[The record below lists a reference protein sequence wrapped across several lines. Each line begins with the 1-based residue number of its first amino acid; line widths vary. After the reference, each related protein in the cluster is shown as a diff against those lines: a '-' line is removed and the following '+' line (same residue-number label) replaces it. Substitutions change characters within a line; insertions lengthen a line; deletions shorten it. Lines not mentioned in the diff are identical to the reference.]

1 MPDNSANNKRIAKNT
16 LILYGRMLLTVGI
29 SFYTTR
35 LILANLGV
43 EDYGVYNVIGGF
55 VSMFYMVTSTLTQ
68 AVGRFLT
75 FDLGVGDTKKLQ
87 QTFSTSFIILLALAF
102 FVVLLAE
109 TIGLW
114 FVNNKLNIDPARM
127 VAANW
132 VYQFSVISFVLEM
145 LSVPYSASVI
155 SHEKMGTFA
164 FVTIAK
170 VLLHLLVAVILSVT
184 STDKLI
190 LYGILMLGVS
200 FSIQMMYYIYCTKNF
215 QECRLIFKMERERI
229 KPIFGF
235 AGWNFLTTCAAMLS
249 SQGVNILMN
258 MHFGVVVNAA
268 QGVAAQIK
276 GTASAFSKNFST
288 AVSPQITKSYA
299 HKDFE
304 YTKILVCQGAKFQ
317 YLLLL
322 VVALPIILETP
333 FILEIWLKEVPEFAT
348 GFVRLSLLYSLVD
361 MLVGTSDTL
370 NNATGDIRN
379 YQILNSITQF
389 AILLASYIALDLGSN
404 PILTYSITNIGY
416 ALIVIPRILL
426 NRKYCGITLSYW
438 ANTVFYRVLVITIM
452 AVFPCILVQGLLV
465 ESWSR
470 LVMIGFLSTGLI
482 GFGTFWLALNRVQR
496 KKAYHIIF
504 NRVKKR
510 YKAGAL

>member
-1 MPDNSANNKRIAKNT
+1 MPDNSENNKRIAKNT

-35 LILANLGV
+35 LVLANLGV
-43 EDYGVYNVIGGF
+43 SDYGIYNVVGGV
-55 VSMFYMVTSTLTQ
+55 VSMLYMVTSTLTQ

-170 VLLHLLVAVILSVT
+170 VLLHLLVAIILSVT

-190 LYGILMLGVS
+190 LYGVLMLGVS

-215 QECRLIFKMERERI
+215 QECRLRFELERERI

-235 AGWNFLTTCAAMLS
+235 AGWNFLTTCASMLS
-249 SQGVNILMN
+249 SQGVSILMN
-258 MHFGVVVNAA
+258 MSFGVVVNAA
-268 QGVAAQIK
+268 LGVAAQIK
-276 GTASAFSKNFST
+276 STATAFSQNFAT
-288 AVSPQITKSYA
+288 AISPQITKSYA
-299 HKDFE
+299 RNDKE
-304 YTKILVCQGAKFQ
+304 YTRFLVCQGAKFQ
-317 YLLLL
+317 YLLML
-322 VVALPIILETP
+322 VVALPIIFEAS
-333 FILEIWLKEVPEFAT
+333 FILGIWLKEVPAYAT
-348 GFVRLSLLYSLVD
+348 AFVRLSLLYALME
-361 MLVGTSDTL
+361 MLVGTSFTL

-379 YQILNSITQF
+379 FQILISSTQF
-389 AILLASYIALDLGSN
+389 AILLASYIALRLGYN
-404 PILTYSITNIGY
+404 PILVYSITNVGY
-416 ALIVIPRILL
+416 GLIVIPRILL
-426 NRKYCGITLSYW
+426 NRKYCGITLFYW
-438 ANTVFYRVLVITIM
+438 ANTVFFRVFAITIM
-452 AVFPCILVQGLLV
+452 AVLPCVFIQTFP

-470 LVMIGFLSTGLI
+470 LVATCVISTVLI
-482 GFGTFWLALNRVQR
+482 CFGTHLWALNHAQR
-496 KKAYHIIF
+496 KKLYHGIAT
-504 NRVKKR
+504 RMGGHHV
-510 YKAGAL
+510 